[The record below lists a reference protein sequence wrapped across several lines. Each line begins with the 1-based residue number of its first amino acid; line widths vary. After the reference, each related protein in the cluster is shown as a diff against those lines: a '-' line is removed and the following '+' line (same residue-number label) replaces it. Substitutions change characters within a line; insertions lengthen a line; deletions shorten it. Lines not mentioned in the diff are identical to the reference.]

1 MEERQHNDIYAKLGK
16 LEGLMQEMHETHN
29 VNRDNINR
37 TLEQALKTNGRVT
50 NIEAYIVEQ
59 HKINSKLNGM
69 LEAQHIRLEEQEK
82 RHSYSMGVLKALGV
96 LGSIVF
102 VMGGYIFTLIIK
114 DINRKSFEENEPR
127 IQEISRQSVREVL
140 SDYDIII
147 EK

>member
-1 MEERQHNDIYAKLGK
+1 MEAQHNDIYAKLGK

-50 NIEAYIVEQ
+50 NIESYIVEQ

-82 RHSYSMGVLKALGV
+82 RHSYSMGMLKV
-96 LGSIVF
+96 LGIVGGL
-102 VMGGYIFTLIIK
+102 VLIMGGYIFTLVIK
-114 DINRKSFEENEPR
+114 DI
-127 IQEISRQSVREVL
+127 SRDSVRDGL